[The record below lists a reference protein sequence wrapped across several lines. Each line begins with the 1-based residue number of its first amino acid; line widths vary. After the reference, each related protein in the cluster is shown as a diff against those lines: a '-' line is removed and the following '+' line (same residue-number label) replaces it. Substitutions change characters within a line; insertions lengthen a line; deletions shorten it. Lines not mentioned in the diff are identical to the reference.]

1 MKRIIILLA
10 ISVLLLSACVSNT
23 SFKAEQTKTQAL
35 DSKQNKQEAE
45 LEMLRKDY
53 LEISEKIELMG
64 LKLEGTEQ
72 DISRIT
78 PLQNQVEA
86 SEEDLA
92 FLQDEIANLVDRVAD
107 LINDQN
113 AVNKVIDDQKTFMEQ
128 KSSAQSAIFAEELAK
143 LRTELEQSILD
154 QTAVNKMI
162 DDQKTIM
169 EQKSSAQSAILAEE
183 LAKLRTELNQSI
195 LDTDFILDA
204 FTDQL
209 VAIQLDA
216 SDSASKEELST
227 LIQENE
233 QLAITL
239 TELMN
244 EVKGMSEVS
253 DGDLTD
259 LCSEVDDL
267 REIVVDLYSEFLS
280 SGMVASED
288 MEQRFGDESNK
299 RTQMMNDILARI
311 QAVEEDL
318 KGSIGSKSVAV
329 GEEIVSLRSQID
341 QMIQELDA
349 AREEQLSAEA
359 NFKAEVGEEIVSLR
373 SQVDQIAQELDAA
386 REEQLSAE
394 ANAKAE
400 VASLRKTVESLSMSV
415 KGVTSDLSELDN
427 VIQDERAKKEKRR
440 QMDIKAQY
448 NVALTAYNK
457 HKNEESIRLFED
469 FLSQYPY
476 ESLSVNAYY
485 WIGENYYAA
494 KKWSTAADYFQ
505 EVVQNYPNHGKA
517 ADASLKLGMAYYN
530 MELKAQARD
539 IFEQLKE
546 YHPKYNRM
554 DLVNKYLRLT
564 ARY

>member
-1 MKRIIILLA
+1 MKRLIILLA
-10 ISVLLLSACVSNT
+10 ISVLLLSACVSNK
-23 SFKAEQTKTQAL
+23 SFKAEQAKTQAL
-35 DSKQNKQEAE
+35 DSTQNKQEAE

-53 LEISEKIELMG
+53 LDILEKIEQLG
-64 LKLEGTEQ
+64 LKLEGSEQ
-72 DISRIT
+72 VLSRIT

-113 AVNKVIDDQKTFMEQ
+113 AVNKVIDDQKTIMEQ
-128 KSSAQSAIFAEELAK
+128 KSSEQSAIFAEELAK
-143 LRTELEQSILD
+143 LRTELNQSILD

-253 DGDLTD
+253 DRDLTD